1 MCFGG
6 GKSAEDYYQ
15 GMKVDPKPLPSLSM
29 QAGEGPAPTYGTIT
43 PKMRTTSK
51 QRRTLLMGSLMG
63 LGNGG

>member
-1 MCFGG
+1 MCG
-6 GKSAEDYYQ
+6 GKGADEYYE

-29 QAGEGPAPTYGTIT
+29 QAGVQRTPTYGTIT

-63 LGNGG
+63 LGDGR